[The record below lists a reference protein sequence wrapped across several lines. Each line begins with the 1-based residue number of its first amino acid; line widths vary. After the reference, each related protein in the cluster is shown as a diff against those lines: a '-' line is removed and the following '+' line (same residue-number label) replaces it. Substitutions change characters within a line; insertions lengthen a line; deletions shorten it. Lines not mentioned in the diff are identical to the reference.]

1 MRMLILILYI
11 LLSLLFGGRLDFA
24 EELRQSYSDFCISEC
39 PESERFTEFA
49 VNKDICLTSAQSSSL
64 FGNSNSNNV
73 SVRTTSSGRNS
84 NHRQMH
90 TSFLSGGK
98 FINIISTHP
107 FLNSVFFMLSGTRT
121 TGSYL
126 FVICRLRL

>member
-1 MRMLILILYI
+1 MRMLILILYM

-24 EELRQSYSDFCISEC
+24 EELRQSYSDCYISEC
-39 PESERFTEFA
+39 SESDRITEFTI
-49 VNKDICLTSAQSSSL
+49 NKDICLTSAQSSSL
-64 FGNSNSNNV
+64 FGNCNSNNV
-73 SVRTTSSGRNS
+73 SVRTTSSGRQS

-98 FINIISTHP
+98 FINIISAHP